1 MRADARRNLDAVLET
16 GARLLAEDPSTSMAT
31 IAAEAGVDRRTVYRR
46 FVSREALLAAVLS
59 KKLDAMDQVLN
70 DARLEE
76 APITVALHRWAEG
89 IISVVRRYPVDPDQ
103 LRCQDDEDTSVYERV
118 AGQRARL
125 DAFVERAIDHDT
137 MRPGLPEG
145 LPAALLREI
154 VGLVARQFPEIEPA
168 PAADIV
174 VDAVLGGIGQR

>member
-46 FVSREALLAAVLS
+46 FATREALLAAVLR
-59 KKLDAMDQVLN
+59 KKLDVVDEVLN

-76 APITVALHRWAEG
+76 APVTVALHRWAEG
-89 IISVVRRYPVDPDQ
+89 IIAVLRRYPVDPAQ
-103 LRCQDDEDTSVYERV
+103 LCCENDEDTSVYDRM
-118 AGQRARL
+118 ASQRARL

-137 MRPGLPEG
+137 LRPGLPEG

-174 VDAVLGGIGQR
+174 VDAVLGGIGQP